1 MALSMR
7 APVVASILLLALLV
21 GSVVCDAPEDLV
33 KVMPGLD
40 GNLGTQYSGYVDL
53 PGGLHFHYM
62 FTVSTG
68 NPQTDPLLLWMNGG
82 PGCSSMEGYLYELG
96 PFHFASESGVI
107 GNNTL
112 NNNPYTWSQAANV
125 IFLETPLGVGF
136 SYSDDGNYTT
146 NDNRTADLNLAFLQ
160 GWFKKFPE
168 FMSNDFYVSGESYA
182 GVYVPML
189 AYRAAMTE
197 GINFKG
203 FITGNPVTNDNIDFS
218 NTLSTFPFLFG
229 HGVITADV
237 YAASMAA
244 CANPNSAACNNA
256 SNLVQSFFSG
266 YNMYDIYGDCYTSRS
281 IGKTPYP
288 INNPFLKKVNG
299 GRVDPGGVT
308 PPCANAF
315 AANDWL
321 NNPEVQN
328 ALHVSPV
335 GWFMCSSFNYDQNM
349 PDMLPHYAAIRQ
361 MGYSI
366 LTYSG
371 DADCAVPYTGTSYW
385 VNQIGGALRNGTQA
399 WAQWYFNKDDGM
411 QVGGHVTYYDANFTY
426 VTVRGSG
433 HMVPQYR
440 PMAALAMFTRWIQN
454 RTL

>member
-1 MALSMR
+1 M
-7 APVVASILLLALLV
+7 VAMLLALALV
-21 GSVVCDAPEDLV
+21 GSVMCDAPEDLI
-33 KVMPGLD
+33 KELPGLD
-40 GNLGTQYSGYVDL
+40 GTLGTQYSGYVDL

-62 FTVSTG
+62 FTVSSG
-68 NPQTDPLLLWMNGG
+68 NPKTDPLVLWMNGG

-96 PFHFASESGVI
+96 PFHFTSESGAI

-112 NNNPYTWSQAANV
+112 TNNPNTWAQAANV

-136 SYSDDGNYTT
+136 SYSDSGNYTT
-146 NDNRTADLNLAFLQ
+146 NDNQTADLNLAFLQ

-168 FMSNDFYVSGESYA
+168 FQSNDFYVAGESYA

-189 AYRAAMTE
+189 AYRAAITE

-203 FITGNPVTNDNIDFS
+203 FMTGNPVTNDNIDFS
-218 NTLSTFPFLFG
+218 PTISTFPFLFG
-229 HGVITADV
+229 HGVIPGPV
-237 YAASMAA
+237 YTMAMQA
-244 CANPNSAACNNA
+244 CSNPNSAACANA
-256 SNLVQSFFSG
+256 SNIVQDLFSG
-266 YNMYDIYGDCYTSRS
+266 YNMYDIYGDCYTARS
-281 IGKTPYP
+281 VGRTPYP
-288 INNPFLKKVNG
+288 VLNPHLKG
-299 GRVDPGGVT
+299 GKRVDPGGIT

-321 NNPEVQN
+321 NNPVVQE
-328 ALHVSPV
+328 ALHVPPT
-335 GWFMCSSFNYDQNM
+335 GWFMCSTINYNQTM
-349 PDMLPHYAAIRQ
+349 QDMLPHYQAIRD

-371 DADCAVPYTGTSYW
+371 DCDCAVPYTGTAYW
-385 VNQIGGALRNGTQA
+385 VNQIGGALRNATSA
-399 WAQWYFNKDDGM
+399 WAQWFFNKQDGQ
-411 QVGGHVTYYDANFTY
+411 QVGGHVTYYEKGFTY

-440 PMAALAMFTRWIQN
+440 PEAALAMFTRWVQN